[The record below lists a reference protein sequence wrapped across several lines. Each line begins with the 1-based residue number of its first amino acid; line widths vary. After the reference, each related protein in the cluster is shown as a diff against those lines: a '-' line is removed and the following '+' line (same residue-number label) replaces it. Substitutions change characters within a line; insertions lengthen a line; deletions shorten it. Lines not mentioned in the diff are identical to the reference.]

1 MLFANLLFAIALTV
15 VWPLGMLGLLAACAW
30 LERRT
35 LIPEEVV
42 PRRIRRMAASTPEAV
57 EAMVL
62 QETHEV
68 VAAYW
73 SSPDHPYVGA
83 APSSNGQR
91 QPAADAK
98 QPAAGP
104 PATRPA
110 PAATAPPAAGP
121 GPADAGPPATRP
133 EAEPADQAS
142 KRRVVPGRAARLAG
156 RWPAR
161 GRHERR

>member
-15 VWPLGMLGLLAACAW
+15 VWPVGMLGLLAACAW

-42 PRRIRRMAASTPEAV
+42 PRRIRRMEGSTPEAV
-57 EAMVL
+57 EAMVF
-62 QETHEV
+62 QETDDV

-83 APSSNGQR
+83 AQSENGQR
-91 QPAADAK
+91 RPAATSK
-98 QPAAGP
+98 QPTSEREAA
-104 PATRPA
+104 PAPSVATQPVAGPA
-110 PAATAPPAAGP
+110 PANSE
-121 GPADAGPPATRP
+121 PPATRP
-133 EAEPADQAS
+133 ETEPANQAE
-142 KRRVVPGRAARLAG
+142 KRPVVPSRAARLAG
-156 RWPAR
+156 RWPTR

>member
-1 MLFANLLFAIALTV
+1 MLFGNLLFAIALTV

-35 LIPEEVV
+35 LVPEEVV
-42 PRRIRRMAASTPEAV
+42 PRRIRRMERSTPEAV
-57 EAMVL
+57 EAMVF
-62 QETHEV
+62 QETDDV

-83 APSSNGQR
+83 AQSSNGQER
-91 QPAADAK
+91 
-98 QPAAGP
+98 
-104 PATRPA
+104 
-110 PAATAPPAAGP
+110 PAATAQPVPVRTQQPAA
-121 GPADAGPPATRP
+121 
-133 EAEPADQAS
+133 EAEPVDRAEE
-142 KRRVVPGRAARLAG
+142 RRVVPSRAARLAG

>member
-42 PRRIRRMAASTPEAV
+42 PRRIRRMDGSAPEAV

-62 QETHEV
+62 QETHDV

-73 SSPDHPYVGA
+73 STPDHPYVGT
-83 APSSNGQR
+83 APSTNGR
-91 QPAADAK
+91 
-98 QPAAGP
+98 G
-104 PATRPA
+104 RPA
-110 PAATAPPAAGP
+110 
-121 GPADAGPPATRP
+121 
-133 EAEPADQAS
+133 AEPAAEPVNYAE
-142 KRRVVPGRAARLAG
+142 KRPVVPGRAARLAG

>member
-1 MLFANLLFAIALTV
+1 MLFGNLLFAIALTV

-35 LIPEEVV
+35 LVPEEVV
-42 PRRIRRMAASTPEAV
+42 PRRIRRMERSTPEAV
-57 EAMVL
+57 EAMVF
-62 QETHEV
+62 QETDDV

-83 APSSNGQR
+83 AQSTNGQER
-91 QPAADAK
+91 PGATARPVPVRAAPQQPANE
-98 QPAAGP
+98 
-104 PATRPA
+104 
-110 PAATAPPAAGP
+110 
-121 GPADAGPPATRP
+121 P
-133 EAEPADQAS
+133 EPVDRAR
-142 KRRVVPGRAARLAG
+142 RRVVPGRAARLAG

>member
-42 PRRIRRMAASTPEAV
+42 PRRIRRMDASTPEAV

-62 QETHEV
+62 QETEDV

-73 SSPDHPYVGA
+73 STPDHPYVGTA
-83 APSSNGQR
+83 FPTNGQ
-91 QPAADAK
+91 
-98 QPAAGP
+98 G
-104 PATRPA
+104 RPA
-110 PAATAPPAAGP
+110 P
-121 GPADAGPPATRP
+121 
-133 EAEPADQAS
+133 ESKAEPVNHAE
-142 KRRVVPGRAARLAG
+142 KRPVVPGRVFRLAG